1 MVFTTTNG
9 LSDGFLKK
17 NHPEYYDD
25 IFLFVKEEN
34 ISLSERIY
42 LYQNNLEE
50 KPKCKLCDNK
60 VKFIK
65 FYKGYNKYCSR
76 RCSAIDTHRN
86 DVVKNKRTN
95 HLIEKNMDPNFRE
108 YITKKSNQTKSEF
121 SKEKKEDINEK
132 RKQTTLIK
140 WGVDNVSKSSIVL
153 DKMRKN
159 ISESIKLS
167 HEKKTILNIEGSGF
181 KIINIHEDSFELD
194 CEVCNTNFEIKRYL
208 FNQRKRFNKTICL
221 NCNPISGK
229 SDFESKVFEFINE
242 NYKGK
247 IEPNYRQ
254 FKKYEIDIYLPDEK
268 IGFECN
274 GLYWHSE
281 IYRDKKYHVDKLNFF
296 KKNNI
301 TIINIWEDDWNYKQ
315 DIIKSRILYKLKKI
329 KNKVFAR
336 KCQIKIVS
344 QPETK
349 DFLNKNHIQGYS
361 ISKVNIGLYNNQELV
376 YIMTFGSLRRNLGKK
391 SLPNQYELIRSCSS
405 ININVVGAFS
415 KCIKFFKEKY
425 SPNKIIS
432 YCDLSFNNGETYKSN
447 GFEFVKNTSPNYSW
461 FHKDVGIRINRW
473 NYRKDKLVSMGHDKS
488 KTEVDIMYS
497 IGNYRIWD
505 CGSSLYEMN
514 FD

>member
-1 MVFTTTNG
+1 
-9 LSDGFLKK
+9 
-17 NHPEYYDD
+17 
-25 IFLFVKEEN
+25 
-34 ISLSERIY
+34 
-42 LYQNNLEE
+42 
-50 KPKCKLCDNK
+50 
-60 VKFIK
+60 
-65 FYKGYNKYCSR
+65 
-76 RCSAIDTHRN
+76 
-86 DVVKNKRTN
+86 
-95 HLIEKNMDPNFRE
+95 
-108 YITKKSNQTKSEF
+108 
-121 SKEKKEDINEK
+121 
-132 RKQTTLIK
+132 
-140 WGVDNVSKSSIVL
+140 
-153 DKMRKN
+153 
-159 ISESIKLS
+159 
-167 HEKKTILNIEGSGF
+167 
-181 KIINIHEDSFELD
+181 
-194 CEVCNTNFEIKRYL
+194 
-208 FNQRKRFNKTICL
+208 L

-514 FD
+514 FDYF